1 MTFSTCNLNSSKK
14 WIHLISHAYW
24 LQNCNANHASLERA
38 LFTNECSCSSNNMFN
53 EQSVRSW
60 ACRNPHAMVERS
72 NQGRSTIDVWA
83 RIFGNRII
91 GLVYLPTPIKCA
103 TYSQLWH
110 IVNSVSLIFSSATQ
124 SLVFAAVK
132 WLRAGQTPLHRR
144 GWELLKLLQFLS
156 ERTLKSRSIVS
167 SRLSILTT
175 KRKICCTEKEFNLGL
190 WGQGQIAF
198 FFFFLQISDISI
210 FFLQISIDPE
220 AYNYATNYAGFETYF
235 FFF

>member
-24 LQNCNANHASLERA
+24 LRNCNANHASLERA

-60 ACRNPHAMVERS
+60 ACRNSHAMVERS
-72 NQGRSTIDVWA
+72 NQRRSTIDVWA

-198 FFFFLQISDISI
+198 FFFTNLRYKHFL
-210 FFLQISIDPE
+210 F
-220 AYNYATNYAGFETYF
+220 TNLHRPGGVQLRYQLRWFWDLLF
-235 FFF
+235 FF